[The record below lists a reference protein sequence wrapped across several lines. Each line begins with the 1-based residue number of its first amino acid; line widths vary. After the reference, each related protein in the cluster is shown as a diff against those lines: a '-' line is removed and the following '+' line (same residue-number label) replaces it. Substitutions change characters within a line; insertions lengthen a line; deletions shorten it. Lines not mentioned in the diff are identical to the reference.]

1 MATYAAL
8 ARVAAGSLI
17 VSLGAGIWHSVAAQS
32 IDYGSLEQ
40 MLGEPVTTS
49 TTGLPQRISDVT
61 ANVEIVNAD
70 DIRRS
75 GATDIPGVLRH
86 VTGVDVLRWG
96 TSSADV
102 GIRGYDGP
110 YSPRLLVLLNGR
122 QVYLDQYGMTSWNAI
137 PVELGEIRQIEIVK
151 GPNTALYGFNASGG
165 VINIVTYN
173 PLYDKV
179 NTASVT
185 LGTQNSA
192 QGSVVATGQA
202 ADRVAVRLSAGGF
215 HTDQFTGTRAL
226 AREAGLSQHDE
237 RVSVA
242 ADTYVRLGD
251 GSQIELEATHVTL
264 HDIEVPPL
272 WLPSYAKWDITSVK
286 GGYTANTAIGMLRV
300 TAYTNQANWNGN
312 LFGLDRVKAANQLT
326 MAQVEDTF
334 KLGPDHSIRLS
345 AEYRHSALN
354 TSPISGGSVAYDIG
368 SASGTWNWTPSPPLT
383 LTQAVRVD
391 ALKLSRS
398 GSFAGFPFSN
408 GSWNRTLVEPSFN
421 SGIVYK
427 AGPIDTLRVTVAR
440 GVQLPS
446 LLAFGGLQAIE
457 GPFAFVGSPTIS
469 PTITYNY
476 EVDWDHQLPEL
487 GARTRFAGFYQ
498 TNTGLQSLF
507 VPPSLFFPQPGVLTS
522 VARNIGNSQEFG
534 LELSVK
540 GAIGEHWRWS
550 FGYSPRVVH
559 DDIPASFPFT
569 QTGVSYQRTAPKHVL
584 DASVGYSVGS
594 WEADAFAHYESAFY
608 GLVSTGGFNYAQSRV
623 SDYVAIDGRVGYR
636 LTKDV
641 TLAVSGQNLGMHTQ
655 RQTTIGSVDRRLLAT
670 VSVRF

>member
-1 MATYAAL
+1 MATQEAL
-8 ARVAAGSLI
+8 ACLAACSLI
-17 VSLGAGIWHSVAAQS
+17 LSLGAGLVSPAAAQTM
-32 IDYGSLEQ
+32 DYESLEQ

-49 TTGLPQRISDVT
+49 ATGLPQRVSDVA
-61 ANVEIVNAD
+61 ANMEIVSAD

-75 GATDIPGVLRH
+75 GAIDLPGVLRH

-96 TSSADV
+96 ASSADI
-102 GIRGYDGP
+102 GIRGYNGP

-137 PVELGEIRQIEIVK
+137 PVELAEIRQIEIVK
-151 GPNTALYGFNASGG
+151 GPNTALYGFNATGG

-179 NTASVT
+179 NSATLT

-192 QGSVVATGQA
+192 QGSVVATGQV
-202 ADRVAVRLSAGGF
+202 ADRMAIRLSAGGF
-215 HTDQFTGTRAL
+215 HTDEFAAVRDL
-226 AREAGLSQHDE
+226 ARQAGLSQHDE

-242 ADTYVRLGD
+242 ADAYIRLGD

-272 WLPSYAKWDITSVK
+272 WLPSYAKWDVSSLK
-286 GGYTANTAIGMLRV
+286 GGYTANTGIGMLQV
-300 TAYTNQANWNGN
+300 TAYTNRAVWNGN
-312 LFGLDRVKAANQLT
+312 LLGLDRVKAANQLT
-326 MAQVEDTF
+326 MAQVQDTF

-354 TSPISGGSVAYDIG
+354 TSPVSGGAVAYDIG
-368 SASGTWNWTPSPPLT
+368 SASGAWSWTPLPPLT

-398 GSFAGFPFSN
+398 GSFAGFPFDN
-408 GSWNRTLVEPSFN
+408 RAWNRTLVEPSFN
-421 SGIVYK
+421 SGVVYK
-427 AGPIDTLRVTVAR
+427 ASPVDTFRLTVAR

-446 LLAFGGLQAIE
+446 LLAFGGLQALE

-469 PTITYNY
+469 PTITMNY
-476 EVDWDHQLPEL
+476 ELDWDHQFPEF
-487 GARTRFAGFYQ
+487 GARTRLAAFYQ

-507 VPPSLFFPQPGVLTS
+507 VPPSVYFPQPGVLTS
-522 VARNIGNSQEFG
+522 IARNIGNSQELG

-540 GAIGEHWRWS
+540 GTVGEHWRWS
-550 FGYSPRVVH
+550 LGYSPRIVH
-559 DDIPASFPFT
+559 DDIPAAFPFT

-584 DASVGYSVGS
+584 DASVGYSIGS

-623 SDYVAIDGRVGYR
+623 SDYVAIDGRVGYH

-641 TLAVSGQNLGMHTQ
+641 TLAISGQNLGLRTQ
-655 RQTTIGSVDRRLLAT
+655 RQTTIGTVDRRLFAT